1 MRHLPMRKQMFSSV
15 LFRKLFVAVFLVM
28 AGLTAFLFY
37 LSTQEIRQ
45 TGRAAAAL
53 LGGAA
58 ADSLF
63 DRMQAEYDRL
73 AAESGDRT
81 PLPPKV
87 LTALLSGLDFPGV
100 GRLYLVDPQ
109 RILAVHPPGGMAH
122 TAVFGILDRC
132 GEPAAFSGGG
142 AVACGHDE
150 YFRMAWARH
159 LNGSGRHA
167 LFVVD
172 ADGMSRLARVRL
184 FWGAVALLVCGLCLV
199 AMLVRHLLKPLR
211 QVGDRVRA
219 LVQRDRAADDSRG
232 GTSGEV
238 AGLNDA
244 VDQMGEAM
252 AEKQR
257 TILAQSAA
265 HDRLVRDLRE
275 LRERTKALFRENEK
289 LKRRFELMREKQ
301 EFLRRSEERYRTM
314 LENIEEYF
322 YEADLSGNLLFF
334 NDALCRMLG
343 HPREMLTG
351 MNFREF
357 MDRGTA
363 EKAFRI
369 FKKAYET
376 GHSQK
381 GIGWRLVRKDGSTCH
396 VEISVSLI
404 RNLAGE
410 AIGFRGVARNVS
422 DLIYLVYHDSLT
434 GLYNRKAFF
443 ERLHETLAVAKRD
456 QKEKNIFYLDLDEF
470 KRVNDEY
477 GHHVGDGVLQEVAVR
492 LKASLRETDHICRIG
507 GDEFVVILN
516 NLKDEARPEE
526 AAGRVLAA
534 LSRPYRIEGHLIDFI
549 TPSIG
554 ISTYPRDSDN
564 VEALIRCADMAMFK
578 AKRKDGGGCFAFYDK
593 TMEEEWRSP

>member
-1 MRHLPMRKQMFSSV
+1 MFSSV
-15 LFRKLFVAVFLVM
+15 LFRKLFIAVFLAVS
-28 AGLTAFLFY
+28 GLTAFLFY
-37 LSTQEIRQ
+37 LSALDIRQ
-45 TGRAAAAL
+45 TGRAAVAL
-53 LGGAA
+53 FGGAA
-58 ADSLF
+58 VEGLF
-63 DRMQAEYDRL
+63 DRMQKQYDRL
-73 AAESGDRT
+73 AADSGDR
-81 PLPPKV
+81 PPSPEA
-87 LTALLSGLDFPGV
+87 LTTLLDNLDFPDT
-100 GRLYLVDPQ
+100 GRLYLVDPE
-109 RILAVHPPGGMAH
+109 RVLAVHPPGGMTH
-122 TAVFGILDRC
+122 TAIFGILDRC

-142 AVACGHDE
+142 AVACGQDE
-150 YFRMAWARH
+150 HFRRAWARH
-159 LNGSGRHA
+159 LNDGGRHA
-167 LFVVD
+167 IFVVD
-172 ADGMSRLARVRL
+172 ADQMTRGGVVRL
-184 FWGAVALLVCGLCLV
+184 FWGAAALLVCVLCLMAAV
-199 AMLVRHLLKPLR
+199 IRHLLKPLR

-219 LVQRDRAADDSRG
+219 LVQRERAADDSRDRS
-232 GTSGEV
+232 SGEEV
-238 AGLNDA
+238 GLNGA
-244 VDQMGEAM
+244 VDQMSEAL

-265 HDRLVRDLRE
+265 HERLVRDLQE

-343 HPREMLTG
+343 HSREMLTG

-363 EKAFRI
+363 DKAFRI

-422 DLIYLVYHDSLT
+422 ELIYLVYHDSLT

-443 ERLHETLAVAKRD
+443 ERLHETLAMAKRD

-477 GHHVGDGVLQEVAVR
+477 GHHVGDGVLKEVAVR

-516 NLKDEARPEE
+516 NLKDESRPEE

-534 LSRPYRIEGHLIDFI
+534 LSRPYRIQGHLIDFI

-554 ISTYPRDSDN
+554 ISTYPKDSDN
-564 VEALIRCADMAMFK
+564 VEALIRCADIAMFK
-578 AKRKDGGGCFAFYDK
+578 AKRKDGGGCFAFYEKKMD
-593 TMEEEWRSP
+593 EEWRSP